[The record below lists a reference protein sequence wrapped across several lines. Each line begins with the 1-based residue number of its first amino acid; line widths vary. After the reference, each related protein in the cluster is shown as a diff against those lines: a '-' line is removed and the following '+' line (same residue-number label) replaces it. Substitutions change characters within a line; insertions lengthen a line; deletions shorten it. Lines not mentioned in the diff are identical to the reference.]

1 MHDQLTHHPQRYHG
15 NQTAQSAIATAGM
28 IGLYASI
35 PFWIY
40 IQWLLLAP
48 GAPDPATGQAPSWAA
63 YLGWGVLAALIG
75 LVTAVALPAS
85 FALAA
90 PSNAAGQYLQK
101 SQVKTVGFWVH
112 VVTTALFCVYAFG
125 VLYATW
131 EARMRPQGYSERFI
145 IIQALFLCGLFIV
158 LPASSWA
165 LATPQQWGAQIE
177 AWMAIERLKLAHYYE
192 LAMAQAQFAQA
203 LDVFLNRLFSATPT
217 ELQFAF
223 DTFARIL
230 GGRNQA
236 IDNATRLIGA
246 MQGVPLGSHAHA
258 LAEARA
264 VVPEALTAI
273 RRFIVEA
280 GDPQLAQ
287 GIAAGERE
295 YAQRTGAAVQPAPVP
310 TPNAQARLEIAPAAP
325 VTSAQTGPAHPAAQA
340 PAAGAPVAR
349 PADPRAAQQ
358 RQRDA
363 EEFVLVARAIG
374 PGKLFT
380 SAQVAQVLALGRSA
394 IHNRM
399 TRWIA
404 YGWIAAVTSPHDHYQ
419 FQIAVDAAMTP
430 DQLR

>member
-1 MHDQLTHHPQRYHG
+1 MHDLTHHPQRYHG

-158 LPASSWA
+158 LPAASWA
-165 LATPQQWGAQIE
+165 MATPQQWGVQIE

-203 LDVFLNRLFSATPT
+203 LDVFVNRLFSATPR
-217 ELQFAF
+217 ELHFAF

-246 MQGVPLGSHAHA
+246 MQGVPLGAHAHA

-264 VVPEALTAI
+264 AVPEALQAI

-287 GIAAGERE
+287 GIAAGERA
-295 YAQRTGAAVQPAPVP
+295 YAQRMGSAVQPPSLPIPDAPVHGEREQHSAP
-310 TPNAQARLEIAPAAP
+310 GTPAPAAP
-325 VTSAQTGPAHPAAQA
+325 PAARAA
-340 PAAGAPVAR
+340 PVSAAAGAAGTQRRSP
-349 PADPRAAQQ
+349 QQ
-358 RQRDA
+358 QRDA
-363 EEFVLVARAIG
+363 EEFVMVARAIG
-374 PGKLFT
+374 PGRLFT

-404 YGWIAAVTSPHDHYQ
+404 YGWIAALTSPHDHYQ
-419 FQIAVDAAMTP
+419 FQIAVDATTTS
-430 DQLR
+430 DQLP